1 MDWKHRLSRLT
12 SILLIGSG
20 VYQVI
25 YSSVLII
32 FVYPHLKSSV
42 GESGILLYESLIEKA
57 LVYYAS
63 MIVNGIYGISLLFK
77 PKEEVTYLQIIGGL
91 IVFALGILFITRTE
105 ATADPIINLFIRAV
119 KLITG

>member
-91 IVFALGILFITRTE
+91 IVFALGILFITKTE